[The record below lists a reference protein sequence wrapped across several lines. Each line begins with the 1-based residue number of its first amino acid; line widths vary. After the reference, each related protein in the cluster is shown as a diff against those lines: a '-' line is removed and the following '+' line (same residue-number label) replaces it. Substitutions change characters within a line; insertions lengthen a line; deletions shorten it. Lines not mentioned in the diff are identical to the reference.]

1 MKIYTACSTGLG
13 SSFMTQLNIEKA
25 LGELGVEGVETD
37 HTDIASVT
45 ENTCDVLFVGRD
57 IAEAA
62 EGKGDG
68 LCSTALSIWTKSRRR
83 LLTRSNVTVLQFRT
97 SKTNISDFTSLIP

>member
-25 LGELGVEGVETD
+25 LKQLGVEGVETD

-45 ENTCDVLFVGRD
+45 DGTCDVLFVGRD

-62 EGKGDG
+62 EGKGD
-68 LCSTALSIWTKSRRR
+68 
-83 LLTRSNVTVLQFRT
+83 VVVL
-97 SKTNISDFTSLIP
+97 NSLIDMDEITEKLVDALKRHGVDVPNR